1 MPVVTCNFFWH
12 CRYTYKQYRYYFKGL
27 LAVAFLYCF
36 WSFFE
41 RKKRWLL
48 GLRPRPRWG
57 SLQRS
62 PIPPCWAGRVPPSR
76 TQIPRSAPVACG
88 TNAKQLPP
96 PLTVSPPID
105 SKLHVCRI
113 IKCEKQVGNMFAFT
127 SFFLKD
133 ECMVEEFC
141 PFLIICNGL

>member
-27 LAVAFLYCF
+27 LAVAFLYSF

-48 GLRPRPRWG
+48 GRSPRPRWR

-88 TNAKQLPP
+88 TNANQLPP
-96 PLTVSPPID
+96 PLVRLRPGTSSLMKLNFNKLKANVQRVGVIRTRVVSHIEMVGCED
-105 SKLHVCRI
+105 ACRR
-113 IKCEKQVGNMFAFT
+113 
-127 SFFLKD
+127 
-133 ECMVEEFC
+133 
-141 PFLIICNGL
+141 